1 MFFLGEPFCLPTPVV
16 GEILREVLGKVCF
29 SPCLCAL
36 VLALLVAQFLKKK
49 KMFSK
54 CEHFSSCGRQI
65 SVLVLYTH
73 NELAM

>member
-16 GEILREVLGKVCF
+16 GEILRELLGKVCF
-29 SPCLCAL
+29 SPCLYAL
-36 VLALLVAQFLKKK
+36 VLALLVTQFLKK

-73 NELAM
+73 NESAM